1 MRVMTKSSESVEQWL
16 ELYGDSLFKFALARV
31 RNVQIAEDLVQE
43 TFLAAIKARDS
54 FEQRSQVKTWL
65 TGILKHKII
74 DHQRRSA
81 REQNYEDA
89 DALFDELRQES
100 FDASGHWQIDVA
112 QWSNPDQALEREE
125 FWAVMNR
132 CLDELPE
139 KMREIFL
146 LREMEGLSAEEIC
159 KALPVSSTNNVWV
172 ILSRLRM
179 KLRQCLEL
187 RWFNRAANG

>member
-1 MRVMTKSSESVEQWL
+1 MRDMTESSESIEQWL

-31 RNVQIAEDLVQE
+31 RNVQMAEDLVQE
-43 TFLAAIKARDS
+43 TFVAAIKARDS

-74 DHQRRSA
+74 DHLRRSA

-89 DALFDELRQES
+89 DTLFDELRQES

-159 KALPVSSTNNVWV
+159 KALQVSSTNNVWV

-187 RWFNRAANG
+187 RWFNREADG

>member
-1 MRVMTKSSESVEQWL
+1 MTESVDSPEQWL

-31 RNVQIAEDLVQE
+31 RDAHAAEDLVQE
-43 TFLAAIKARDS
+43 TFLAALKARDR
-54 FEQRSQVKTWL
+54 FEQRSKVRTWL

-74 DHQRRSA
+74 DHLRKSS
-81 REQNYEDA
+81 REKTYEDA
-89 DALFDELRQES
+89 ETLFDDLREES
-100 FDASGHWQIDVA
+100 FDVSGHWRIDVA
-112 QWSNPDQALEREE
+112 HWSNPDNALEKEQ
-125 FWAVMNR
+125 FWDVMNQ

-159 KALPVSSTNNVWV
+159 KALPISSTNNVWV
-172 ILSRLRM
+172 ILSRLRL

-187 RWFNRAANG
+187 RWFSTPPRGL